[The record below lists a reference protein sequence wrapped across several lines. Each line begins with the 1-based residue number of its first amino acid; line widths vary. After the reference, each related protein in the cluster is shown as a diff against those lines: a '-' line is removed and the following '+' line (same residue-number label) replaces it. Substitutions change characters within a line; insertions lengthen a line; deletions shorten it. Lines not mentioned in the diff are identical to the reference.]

1 MKHIHLRYLAYF
13 SPSKKPAEI
22 RFSPGL
28 NVICGASETGK
39 SFIAESID
47 FMLGQEN
54 LDRNLSEQAG
64 YDRVRLALQFSDGAV
79 LTVDRSVEGGD
90 FKGYDELLFENN
102 PSGEPRKLRWKH
114 SGARTDTLSHELL
127 NRIGFKDKR
136 LRQNS
141 SGKTRSLSFRDVA
154 RLCVAT
160 EGDIQRKGS
169 PALSG
174 QFVTATA
181 EYAAF
186 KLMLTGND
194 DSALVSVDDTSPQR
208 QKDDAKVELLEQM
221 ISELQAEIDE
231 AGLDEAELQDQGE
244 KLETSL
250 DKQNDILRAAQ
261 SELNQL
267 IERRGHAASTIKASR
282 ARMTEIEGLVARF
295 SLLEKHYQNDI
306 ARLRSIHETGSLFVG
321 LSVHSCPLCGAE
333 PGNQHQDAD
342 CDGNVDAIVSAAS
355 AEIAKIER
363 LNRELQDTLDTLDRE
378 RREISAGLP
387 SSFKLYN
394 NLDSQLSEIASPS
407 VGAERVSFNELA
419 SKLASVRTSL
429 AKFASLDRLKK
440 RMETLVDDGGETTG
454 SRQGTRTLLPTSIQ
468 DEFAKEVQQILTDW
482 DYPDAS
488 RVFFDEASKDLMIS
502 GKGRGSTGKGLRA
515 ITHAAFTIGL
525 MQFCKERELP
535 HPGFVVLDSPLL
547 AYWKPEGEQDDLRGS
562 ALKQNFYEYLVG
574 MSHETQVIVVENE
587 HPPDFVEKR
596 AQVTVFTKNPSVGRY
611 GFFPL

>member
-1 MKHIHLRYLAYF
+1 MNHMHLRYLAYF
-13 SPSKKPAEI
+13 GPSKKPAEI
-22 RFSPGL
+22 TFSPGL

-64 YDRVRLALQFSDGAV
+64 YDRVRLALQYADGAA

-90 FKGYDELLFENN
+90 FVAYDELLFEGK
-102 PSGEPRKLRWKH
+102 PSVEPRKLRWKH
-114 SGARTDTLSHELL
+114 AATRTDTLSYELL
-127 NRIGFKDKR
+127 SRIGYAGKR

-141 SGKTRSLSFRDVA
+141 SGKTRSLSFRDIA

-194 DSALVSVDDTSPQR
+194 DSALVSVDDGSPQR
-208 QKDDAKVELLEQM
+208 QKDEAKVELLEQM

-231 AGLDEAELQDQGE
+231 AGLDEAELQDQND
-244 KLETSL
+244 KLEASL
-250 DKQNDILRAAQ
+250 ERQNDILRAAQ
-261 SELNQL
+261 HEFNQL
-267 IERRGHAASTIKASR
+267 LERRGKAASAINAARSR
-282 ARMTEIEGLVARF
+282 MAEIDGLVARF
-295 SLLEKHYQNDI
+295 SLLEKHYDNDI
-306 ARLRSIHETGSLFVG
+306 ARLRSIHETGSLFIG
-321 LSVHSCPLCGAE
+321 LKIHSCPLCGAE
-333 PGNQHQDAD
+333 PGNQHLDTE
-342 CDGNVDAIVSAAS
+342 CDGNVDAVVAGAN
-355 AEIAKIER
+355 AEIEKIER
-363 LNRELQDTLDTLDRE
+363 LNRELKETVATLVRE
-378 RREISAGLP
+378 RNELSVGLP
-387 SSFKLYN
+387 ASRDLYSD
-394 NLDSQLSEIASPS
+394 LDSQLSEIVSPS
-407 VGAERVSFNELA
+407 LGEERISFNELA
-419 SKLASVRTSL
+419 SKLASVRTSM
-429 AKFASLDRLKK
+429 AKFTSLDRLKK
-440 RMETLVDDGGETTG
+440 RMETLVDDEAETAG
-454 SRQGTRTLLPTSIQ
+454 AQQGTRTILPTSIQ
-468 DEFAKEVQQILTDW
+468 DEFAKEVQQILGDW

-488 RVFFDEASKDLMIS
+488 RVFFNEATKDLMIS

-525 MQFCKERELP
+525 LQFCKERELP

-547 AYWKPEGEQDDLRGS
+547 AYWKPEGEHDDLRGS
-562 ALKQNFYEYLVG
+562 TLKQKFYEYLLGLSNAV
-574 MSHETQVIVVENE
+574 QVIVVENE
-587 HPPDFVEKR
+587 HPPEFVEKQ

-611 GFFPL
+611 GFFPI